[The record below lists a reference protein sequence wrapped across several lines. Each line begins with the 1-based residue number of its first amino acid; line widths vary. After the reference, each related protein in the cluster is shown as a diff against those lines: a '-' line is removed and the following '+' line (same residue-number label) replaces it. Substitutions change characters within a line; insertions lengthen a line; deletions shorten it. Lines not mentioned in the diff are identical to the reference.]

1 MRCSLKTEGGGPS
14 GPREDGEF
22 YQRPAAAADRPR
34 YSSDAEI
41 GMLARGRL
49 PSSSASRVAAAR

>member
-1 MRCSLKTEGGGPS
+1 MRCSLKTEGGGPN
-14 GPREDGEF
+14 GPREDSEF
-22 YQRPAAAADRPR
+22 YQRPASPAPMR
-34 YSSDAEI
+34 YSRDAEI